1 MRERIHLA
9 ANNPDLG
16 GGEQVLLRHAEALL
30 DLGHPVTVVS
40 ADTSTEV
47 LDAAAGAGADVVA
60 IRADDRRDHLRR
72 LRAWD
77 RAERDGLLWCH
88 GLVPALATAGHPR
101 RIVHLHQDPRSR
113 AQAVAA
119 RVARLGALATL
130 VPSAD
135 MADRVR
141 GSRAH
146 PNWTSDL
153 PVLEHPRSDQP
164 SAERSRDV
172 GYLGR
177 ISTDKGVDVL
187 ARAIVHADGAGD
199 LLLAG
204 DSRHVAEADVRTVER
219 ALDRLGPRAVRLGH
233 TTPADLFARVGVV
246 AFPSVWSEP
255 FGLVVAEALA
265 AGVPFV
271 ISDAGALPE
280 VAGPDHPW
288 VARAGDVD
296 DLARVL
302 GRALAATPEEVRD
315 VTARAR
321 RRWEEQY
328 SPRAGRG
335 RVAALLAELGVR

>member
-1 MRERIHLA
+1 MPERIHLA

-30 DLGHPVTVVS
+30 DLGHPVTVVA
-40 ADTSTEV
+40 ADSPTEV
-47 LDAAAGAGADVVA
+47 LDAAARAGADVVA
-60 IRADDRRDHLRR
+60 IRADGRRDHLHR

-77 RAERDGLLWCH
+77 RTERDGVLWCH
-88 GLVPALATAGHPR
+88 GLVPALATAGHAR
-101 RIVHLHQDPRSR
+101 RLVHLHQDPRGR

-119 RVARLGALATL
+119 RVARRGALATL
-130 VPSAD
+130 VPSSD
-135 MADRVR
+135 MAARIP

-146 PNWTSDL
+146 ANWTSAL
-153 PVLEHPRSDQP
+153 PLLGRPV
-164 SAERSRDV
+164 ERTGAV

-187 ARAIVHADGAGD
+187 ARAVARTDVAGA

-204 DSRHVAEADVRTVER
+204 DSRYVAEADVRTVEH
-219 ALDRLGPRAVRLGH
+219 ALADLGPRAVRLGH
-233 TTPADLFARVGVV
+233 TSPTELFGRVDVV
-246 AFPSVWSEP
+246 VFPSVWSEP
-255 FGLVVAEALA
+255 FGLVVAEAMA

-288 VARAGDVD
+288 VARAGDAD

-302 GRALAATPEEVRD
+302 ERALGATPEEVRD
-315 VTARAR
+315 VTGRAR

-328 SPRAGRG
+328 SPRAGRL
-335 RVAALLAELGVR
+335 RVEALLADLGIR

>member
-1 MRERIHLA
+1 MPERIHLA

-30 DLGHPVTVVS
+30 ALGHPVTVVA
-40 ADTSTEV
+40 ADRPTEV
-47 LDAAAGAGADVVA
+47 LDAAARAGADVVA
-60 IRADDRRDHLRR
+60 IRADGRRDHLRR

-77 RAERDGLLWCH
+77 RTEREGLLWCH
-88 GLVPALATAGHPR
+88 GLVPALATAGHRR

-113 AQAVAA
+113 AQALASRIA
-119 RVARLGALATL
+119 RRGALATL

-135 MADRVR
+135 MAARVP

-146 PNWTSDL
+146 PNWTADL
-153 PVLEHPRSDQP
+153 PLLDRPDDG
-164 SAERSRDV
+164 SRDV

-187 ARAIVHADGAGD
+187 ARALVRTDSAQR

-204 DSRHVAEADVRTVER
+204 DSRYVPDADVRTVEQ
-219 ALDRLGPRAVRLGH
+219 ALAALGPRAVRLGH
-233 TTPADLFARVGVV
+233 VTPTDLFAHARVV
-246 AFPSVWSEP
+246 AFPSVWAEP
-255 FGLVVAEALA
+255 FGLVVSEAMA

-271 ISDAGALPE
+271 VSDAGALPE

-288 VARAGDVD
+288 VARAGDAD

-302 GRALAATPEEVRD
+302 ARALAATPAEVHE

-321 RRWEEQY
+321 RRWEAHH
-328 SPRAGRG
+328 SPQAGRR
-335 RVAALLAELGVR
+335 RVEALLADLGVVS